1 MRTKLKTAVY
11 KKILG
16 SFTLLTAA
24 LSLASFANAQYKPA
38 DFGDAVD
45 QISSKITLPNSFSGG
60 NLTIAVYCQADVPVS
75 GVLDN
80 VSCFE
85 STGNSL
91 EQETAAALGQT
102 TFIAAEDN
110 GQAVPVRM
118 QFRVIFSRTGDQPD
132 IVMLP
137 NLGTLQTQHGYE
149 YFAPQ
154 ERIDQSAWYENYKA
168 TDGAGKVFFD
178 KGRLTRVI
186 ATVNIDGTVKSVSTL
201 DARGSGKRDAGR
213 IEKVLVKSTFVPG
226 FVKGKAIEMH
236 YVAVVNYQK

>member
-16 SFTLLTAA
+16 SFTLLAA
-24 LSLASFANAQYKPA
+24 AMSVSTYANAQFRPA

-45 QISSKITLPNSFSGG
+45 QLGSKVTLPASFGEG
-60 NLTIAVYCQADVPVS
+60 KLTIAVYCQADVPVS

-80 VSCFE
+80 AICFE

-102 TFIAAEDN
+102 TFVAAEDN
-110 GQAVPVRM
+110 GQAIPVRM
-118 QFRVIFSRTGDQPD
+118 QFRVIYSRSGDQPA

-154 ERIDQSAWYENYKA
+154 ERIDQSAWYENHKDA
-168 TDGAGKVFFD
+168 GGAGKAFFD

-186 ATVNIDGTVKSVSTL
+186 ATVKIDGTVESVSTL
-201 DARGSGKRDAGR
+201 DARGSGKRDAAN
-213 IEKVLVKSTFVPG
+213 IEKALMKSTFVPG
-226 FVKGKAIEMH
+226 FVDGNAVEMH
-236 YVAVVNYQK
+236 YVAVVNYRK